1 VNTVI
6 LMEGGHRIRLTE
18 ISPDEVEEKL
28 EKIRL
33 RRSQGSDR
41 KLEGIEP
48 TTEPA
53 SDETYES
60 VFVDPD
66 RIVGLIAQNDD
77 LIGVTLV

>member
-1 VNTVI
+1 MNTVI

-33 RRSQGSDR
+33 RRLQGADR

-53 SDETYES
+53 DDETYEC